1 MGKIRRMTY
10 HIRKLSEAEFPS
22 QLLEIPQPPKELWV
36 AGALPPPD
44 TVLLTVVGARKH
56 SAYGREAC
64 ETLIAGLAG
73 YDIAI
78 VSGLAMGIDGIAHES
93 AMRAGLRTVAVPG
106 SGIDPKVL
114 YPKAHKH
121 LAERIID
128 AGGALLSEYHPDT
141 PAAPWTFPQRNRI
154 MAGFARATLL
164 IEAGEKSGTL
174 ITARLAADY
183 NRELMAV
190 PGSIFSILSKGTN
203 QFIALGATP
212 VSSSED
218 VLRVLGF
225 APEETKPTESL
236 NLSLFPDDERA
247 ILELLSEPMPREMIF
262 DALEISASEANVT
275 LMKLE
280 IAGHIV
286 DTPEGVRRK

>member
-1 MGKIRRMTY
+1 MTY
-10 HIRKLSEAEFPS
+10 NIRQLSHDEFPKG
-22 QLLEIPQPPKELWV
+22 LLEIPQPPKELWV
-36 AGALPPPD
+36 AGTLPSPE

-78 VSGLAMGIDGIAHES
+78 VSGLAIGIDGIAHET
-93 AMRAGLRTVAVPG
+93 AMTAGLRTIAVPG
-106 SGIDPKVL
+106 SGLDPKVL
-114 YPKAHKH
+114 YPSAHRP
-121 LAERIID
+121 LARHILD
-128 AGGALLSEYHPDT
+128 AGGALLSEYPPNT
-141 PAAPWTFPQRNRI
+141 PPALWTFPQRNRI
-154 MAGFARATLL
+154 MAGIAHATLL
-164 IEAGEKSGTL
+164 IESGEKSGTL

-190 PGSIFSILSKGTN
+190 PGSIFSLLSKGTN

-212 VSSSED
+212 VSSSVD

-225 APEETKPTESL
+225 TLEEITPIAPM

-247 ILELLSEPMPREMIF
+247 ILELLHEPMQREAIF
-262 DALEISASEANVT
+262 EALEMSASDANVT

-280 IAGHIV
+280 IAGHII
-286 DTPEGVRRK
+286 DTPEGIRRK

>member
-1 MGKIRRMTY
+1 MGYT
-10 HIRKLSEAEFPS
+10 IRKLSLEEFPS
-22 QLLEIPQPPKELWV
+22 RLLEIPEPPKELWV
-36 AGALPPPD
+36 AGTLPSPE

-78 VSGLAMGIDGIAHES
+78 VSGLALGIDGIAHES
-93 AMRAGLRTVAVPG
+93 AMLAGLKTVAVPG
-106 SGIDPKVL
+106 SGLDPKVL
-114 YPKAHKH
+114 YPRAHRG
-121 LAERIID
+121 LAERILNS
-128 AGGALLSEYHPDT
+128 GGALLSEYSPST
-141 PAAPWTFPQRNRI
+141 PPAPWTFPQRNRI
-154 MAGFARATLL
+154 MAGYAPATLL

-190 PGSIFSILSKGTN
+190 PGSIFSLLSKGTN

-212 VSSSED
+212 VTTSED
-218 VLRVLGF
+218 ILRVLGF
-225 APEETKPTESL
+225 TPKADTPIEEID
-236 NLSLFPDDERA
+236 LSNFSSNERM
-247 ILELLSEPMPREMIF
+247 ILELLNETLQREEIF
-262 DALEISASEANVT
+262 SRIAMSPSDANIT

-286 DTPEGVRRK
+286 DTPDGIRRR